1 MPVDAHT
8 PLTAPAH
15 AGVSPSLDAPSPLPL
30 PLRAYSGYSDAKVQ
44 ENVTAEIMCV
54 VAEEARGSYPPEIVH
69 EVDSTCEADAA
80 GSVDRVVGWL
90 AQWRADNAAR

>member
-1 MPVDAHT
+1 
-8 PLTAPAH
+8 
-15 AGVSPSLDAPSPLPL
+15 
-30 PLRAYSGYSDAKVQ
+30 
-44 ENVTAEIMCV
+44 MCV
-54 VAEEARGSYPPEIVH
+54 VAEEARASYPPEIVH